1 MRATFI
7 LLIFSSTA
15 MALDRPIENAWLTP
29 PPQSVQPA
37 KQTWKSNLDTNDL
50 LKAPKPL
57 SFGVDIMTDS
67 NGNSQITPYQKLN
80 LTAEKSVSLS
90 FEKQKPRIKFNAGG
104 IKTTL
109 KLRGDGVKMQFNPTD
124 QSIPVQVEL
133 KVTDN
138 ESKVSFD
145 YRF

>member
-7 LLIFSSTA
+7 LLIFSSAA
-15 MALDRPIENAWLTP
+15 MALDRPIDNAWLTP
-29 PPQSVQPA
+29 PPQSTQPA
-37 KQTWKSNLDTNDL
+37 KQVWQSNINTNDL
-50 LKAPKPL
+50 LKAPKQL

-67 NGNSQITPYQKLN
+67 NGNSQLTPYQKLN

-90 FEKQKPRIKFNAGG
+90 FEQHKPRIKFNAGG
-104 IKTTL
+104 INTAI

-124 QSIPVQVEL
+124 KTIPLQMEL
-133 KVTDN
+133 KVTND
-138 ESKVSFD
+138 ESKVTFD

>member
-7 LLIFSSTA
+7 LLIFSSAA

-29 PPQSVQPA
+29 PPQSAQPA
-37 KQTWKSNLDTNDL
+37 KQTWKFNLDTNDL

>member
-29 PPQSVQPA
+29 PPQSAQPA

-67 NGNSQITPYQKLN
+67 NGNSQLTPYQKLN

-90 FEKQKPRIKFNAGG
+90 FEQHKPRIKFNAGG

>member
-7 LLIFSSTA
+7 LLIFSSSA
-15 MALDRPIENAWLTP
+15 MALDRPIDNAWLPP
-29 PPQSVQPA
+29 PPQSTQPA
-37 KQTWKSNLDTNDL
+37 KQVWQSNINTNDL
-50 LKAPKPL
+50 LKAPKQL

-67 NGNSQITPYQKLN
+67 NGARSITPYQKLN

-90 FEKQKPRIKFNAGG
+90 FEKHKPRIKFNAGG
-104 IKTTL
+104 INTAI

-124 QSIPVQVEL
+124 RTIPLQVEL
-133 KVTDN
+133 KVTND
-138 ESKVSFD
+138 ESKVTFD

>member
-29 PPQSVQPA
+29 PPQSAQPA

-124 QSIPVQVEL
+124 QTIPVQVEL

>member
-29 PPQSVQPA
+29 PPQSAQPA